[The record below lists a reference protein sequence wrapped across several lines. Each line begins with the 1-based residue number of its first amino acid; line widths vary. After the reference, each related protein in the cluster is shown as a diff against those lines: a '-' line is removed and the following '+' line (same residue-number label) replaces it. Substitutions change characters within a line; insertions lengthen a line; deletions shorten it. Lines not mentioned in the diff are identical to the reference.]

1 MIWGALRVQFIKAPN
16 ALRDHMKR
24 RVEKENEA
32 DLMAR
37 YPIKG
42 KISGWYFRIT
52 EVSNGAWQVDGS
64 DQWGRQ
70 VSRTGTKWCLW
81 LFAY

>member
-1 MIWGALRVQFIKAPN
+1 
-16 ALRDHMKR
+16 MKR

-42 KISGWYFRIT
+42 KTSGWYFRIT

-64 DQWGRQ
+64 DQWGRH
-70 VSRTGTKWCLW
+70 VSRTGTDPDVVLAACDRDAAEVNRDELST
-81 LFAY
+81 